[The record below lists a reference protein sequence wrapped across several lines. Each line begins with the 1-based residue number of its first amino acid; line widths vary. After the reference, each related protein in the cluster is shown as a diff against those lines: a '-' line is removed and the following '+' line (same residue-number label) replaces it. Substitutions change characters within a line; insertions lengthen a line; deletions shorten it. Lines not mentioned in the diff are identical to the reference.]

1 MYILSAV
8 IYCLDLI
15 IVKKFQLLTYSLSL
29 AYLSILELKWPN
41 QITEIGYYY
50 FACRMIEVVYFLLFP
65 FTYLIFPL
73 TAS

>member
-8 IYCLDLI
+8 IYYLDLI
-15 IVKKFQLLTYSLSL
+15 IVKKFQLLSYSLSL

-50 FACRMIEVVYFLLFP
+50 FDDWK
-65 FTYLIFPL
+65 
-73 TAS
+73 